1 MYKHKNKTGK
11 SSENAQRPG
20 SEASTKSDQTSEDG
34 LAEPT
39 SHPQQSSRSD
49 STHIRKS
56 YSRRKAAP
64 TAQVQDEALSASSAK
79 NSSLTQESNPSKSS
93 HLSAQEDAGTSLGV
107 SKVKVPPQPLP
118 AASVLPTGDR
128 KSAPSPQSQTAPSAA
143 PPPPPSVPPP
153 APPPA
158 PPPPPSVPP
167 PAPPPAPPPPP
178 SVPPPAPPPSVP
190 GPPPPIPQSNSVPK
204 ADNKNKVSPLVN
216 ALLARPPQEYGAGR
230 VVPLQTDLLNQK
242 RQLKKV
248 DRKAEYNPT
257 SLARKEL
264 FEDEYERTLDLPPEY
279 LPLHV
284 VKPAIVSQNV
294 AADLV
299 TLNFNGIDQLTD
311 VLFSLLIEGHSTS
324 VNRFAN
330 LKKLMLN
337 GCINVTDRA
346 FVWITR
352 LFPNLMMLE
361 CNGLKNV
368 TEKGIHLAFSQ
379 LSSLQNVSVM
389 ACGISCIPDSIVDCA
404 VPRGAIQWAGCPMI
418 SQGKTYMTT
427 FHGKY

>member
-1 MYKHKNKTGK
+1 MELEELCHFKLI
-11 SSENAQRPG
+11 S
-20 SEASTKSDQTSEDG
+20 
-34 LAEPT
+34 
-39 SHPQQSSRSD
+39 
-49 STHIRKS
+49 
-56 YSRRKAAP
+56 
-64 TAQVQDEALSASSAK
+64 
-79 NSSLTQESNPSKSS
+79 
-93 HLSAQEDAGTSLGV
+93 
-107 SKVKVPPQPLP
+107 
-118 AASVLPTGDR
+118 
-128 KSAPSPQSQTAPSAA
+128 
-143 PPPPPSVPPP
+143 
-153 APPPA
+153 
-158 PPPPPSVPP
+158 
-167 PAPPPAPPPPP
+167 
-178 SVPPPAPPPSVP
+178 
-190 GPPPPIPQSNSVPK
+190 
-204 ADNKNKVSPLVN
+204 
-216 ALLARPPQEYGAGR
+216 
-230 VVPLQTDLLNQK
+230 
-242 RQLKKV
+242 
-248 DRKAEYNPT
+248 

-427 FHGKY
+427 FHGGDPDNYFTPQKQKLVILRDQKFQEGVIPLLCGSTAVGGNSVFAYRESWEVKSDDPDGALNFFNILETQINSPLQDSLISEGCIVMIAYPTITEESEMDSYAQKLTEAVGVVINKCPDVVILLVEISQSGGDSQMLQLVKGKIEFLVKALTTATFGVTE